1 MSVPGANRVPERLSN
16 FRLYNEAEDLLGT
29 TDIELPGLNYM
40 SDEIQGAGMA
50 GKVESPVVGHFDS
63 MTTTIN
69 WRTIEKKATQLM
81 ETKAHLLTARGA
93 VQNYNAS
100 DGVWQFVPVR
110 CVMRV
115 MPKGL
120 NLGKFE
126 VGATTDTSTEFEV
139 IYLKLFID
147 EKEVIELDKFNYI
160 CKINGKDVLAS
171 VRKAIG
177 LA

>member
-1 MSVPGANRVPERLSN
+1 MSVPGANRVPERLTN
-16 FRLYNEAEDLLGT
+16 FRIYNDAEDLLGNV
-29 TDIELPGLNYM
+29 DIELPELNYM
-40 SDEIQGAGMA
+40 TDEIQ
-50 GKVESPVVGHFDS
+50 GKVESPVIGHFDS
-63 MTTTIN
+63 MATTIN

-81 ETKAHLLTARGA
+81 AMKTHLITARGA
-93 VQNYNAS
+93 LQNHNAS
-100 DGVWQFVPVR
+100 DGEWSITPVR

>member
-1 MSVPGANRVPERLSN
+1 MSVPGANRVPERLTN
-16 FRLYNEAEDLLGT
+16 FRIYNDAEDLLGT
-29 TDIELPGLNYM
+29 VDIELPELKYM
-40 SDEIQGAGMA
+40 ADEIQGAGMA
-50 GKVESPVVGHFDS
+50 GKVESPVIGHFDS

-81 ETKAHLLTARGA
+81 AMKAHLITARGA
-93 VQNYNAS
+93 MQNYNAS
-100 DGVWQFVPVR
+100 DGEWPVVPVR

-126 VGATTDTSTEFEV
+126 VGATTDTSNEFEV
-139 IYLKLFID
+139 IYLKLFIAD
-147 EKEVIELDKFNYI
+147 KEVIEIDKFNYV
-160 CKINGKDVLAS
+160 CKINGVDVLAT
-171 VRKAIG
+171 VRQAMG